1 MMLETAKA
9 VGKLDIQGIK
19 IHNLY
24 VTQKSRLYKLYYPFK
39 MLERDDK
46 MNVTLIGMG
55 SGQPENLTLQGLAA
69 LRQADLIL
77 GARRLLAVL
86 PAGCT
91 ENRAAAYRPD
101 EVAELLQTSG
111 AENAVLVYSGDTG
124 FYSGASS
131 MMEKLENLGVR
142 ARVLPG
148 REHLKRYAIRQL
160 AVWYP
165 QWSCHH
171 QTPSSIKPT
180 SSTPLSDYRPT
191 SQWQIHIGKQ

>member
-1 MMLETAKA
+1 
-9 VGKLDIQGIK
+9 
-19 IHNLY
+19 
-24 VTQKSRLYKLYYPFK
+24 
-39 MLERDDK
+39 

-91 ENRAAAYRPD
+91 ENRAAAYRSD

-131 MMEKLENLGVR
+131 MMEKLEALGVR

-148 REHLKRYAIRQL
+148 LSSIQL
-160 AVWYP
+160 LAAALGLPGRWWEPLYLLAGAQAVLGCFNLLPIPPLDGAQMAACLYAVWN
-165 QWSCHH
+165 SH
-171 QTPSSIKPT
+171 KN
-180 SSTPLSDYRPT
+180 LAGND
-191 SQWQIHIGKQ
+191 